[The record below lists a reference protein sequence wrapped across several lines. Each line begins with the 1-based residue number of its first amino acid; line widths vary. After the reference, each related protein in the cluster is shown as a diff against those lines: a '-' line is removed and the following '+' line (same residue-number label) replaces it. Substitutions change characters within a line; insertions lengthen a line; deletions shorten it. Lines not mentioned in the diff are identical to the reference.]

1 MTFRPGALDAP
12 DYALEDFFGFFRYG
26 DAKDR
31 IKEMVGELT
40 SAWCIPRALSH
51 SRSREIGDW
60 QFSFRLLCL

>member
-40 SAWCIPRALSH
+40 SAWCIPRAWCH
-51 SRSREIGDW
+51 
-60 QFSFRLLCL
+60 